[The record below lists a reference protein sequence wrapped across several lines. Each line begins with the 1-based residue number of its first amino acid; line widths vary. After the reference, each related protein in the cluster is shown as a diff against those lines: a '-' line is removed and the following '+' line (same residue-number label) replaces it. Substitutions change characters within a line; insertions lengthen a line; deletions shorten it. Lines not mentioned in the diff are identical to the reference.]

1 MAAHER
7 TGERAEAE
15 QHPAGGPRLQP
26 LAEAARDEINQKDH
40 MRHQPDGVEP
50 VLGVKRAQTRDL
62 VRAALVVWRRRRRG
76 LARPAAPGYQGQYEG
91 DNAEAEPSL

>member
-1 MAAHER
+1 MAAHDR

-40 MRHQPDGVEP
+40 VRHQPDGVEP
-50 VLGVKRAQTRDL
+50 VLGVERAQTRDL
-62 VRAALVVWRRRRRG
+62 VRAALVV
-76 LARPAAPGYQGQYEG
+76 
-91 DNAEAEPSL
+91 